1 MIRLDVAG
9 IEDLEAALKAVG
21 KKAARE
27 AALVA
32 VQQAAE
38 PMVAAAKRYARNSR
52 DTGALEESITFRAK
66 PYRRGDR
73 ALAVIGPASKFRG
86 ADGRQPSKYAHLV
99 EFGHTATNGKHVA
112 AKPFMRPAVAVAADK
127 SFRKLGETFGTA
139 LKIKT
144 DALAEV
150 KKARA
155 AKRKKG
161 K

>member
-9 IEDLEAALKAVG
+9 IDDLEAALKAVG

-32 VQQAAE
+32 VQEAAV
-38 PMVAAAKRYARNSR
+38 PIVVQAKRYARNSR
-52 DTGALEESITFRAK
+52 DTGALEESITFRTK

-86 ADGRQPSKYAHLV
+86 ADGRQPAKYAHLV
-99 EFGHTATNGKHVA
+99 EFGHVAKNGKHVA
-112 AKPFMRPAVAVAADK
+112 AKPFMRPAIATAADK
-127 SFRKLGETFGTA
+127 SMRKLADTFGVA
-139 LKIKT
+139 LKVKA

-161 K
+161 S